1 MRSHTIETMP
11 RVRQDEAARADE
23 PHNWRRSFQTF
34 WHRRVITML
43 FLGFSAG
50 VPLLLIF
57 SSLSLWLREAG
68 VERTAVTFFSW
79 AGLGYSFKFVWAPLV
94 DQLPVPVLTRL
105 FGRRRGWILLA
116 QCFVMAAILAM
127 SLIDPAG
134 GRTSLT
140 LMALAATLLGFSSA
154 TQDIVIDAYRIES
167 ADTPLQAMMS
177 ATYIAGYRVG
187 MLASG
192 AGALVLA
199 SAFGSA
205 QGAYRY
211 QAWQWSYGLMA
222 MVMLVGVVTTLMIPE
237 PEPRGTGRAARPI
250 KEYVGVLVM
259 FAASVAGLIMTV
271 YLTADL
277 ADAAASMAGSAGIEP
292 LVGLLVEAARLG
304 AGFFV
309 AWLIAMLVIRA
320 GFVSQ
325 DMMQDTYIAPV
336 KDFFRRYGI
345 RTTMLL
351 VALVGVYRISDIV
364 LGVIANVFYQ
374 DMGFTKPEIAGV
386 VKTFG
391 LFMTIAGGVLGGIL
405 SVRYGV
411 MRILFLGAVL
421 SAASNLL
428 FVALASMGHDLDML
442 YLVISADNLSAG
454 LAGAAFVAFLSSLT
468 NIRFTAMQYAVLS
481 SLMIL
486 LPKILGGYSGTIVDG
501 IGYAW
506 FFMMTAILGLPVLVL
521 IWRAGGCVDTGQS
534 ATADPARAHHT
545 R

>member
-1 MRSHTIETMP
+1 
-11 RVRQDEAARADE
+11 
-23 PHNWRRSFQTF
+23 
-34 WHRRVITML
+34 ML

-94 DQLPVPVLTRL
+94 DQLPVPVLTRML
-105 FGRRRGWILLA
+105 GRRRGWMLVS
-116 QCFVMAAILAM
+116 QCSVMAAILAM
-127 SLIDPAG
+127 GLIDPAG

-187 MLASG
+187 MLVSG
-192 AGALVLA
+192 AGALLLA
-199 SAFGSA
+199 GAFGSA
-205 QGAYRY
+205 HGAYLY
-211 QAWQWSYGLMA
+211 QAWQWAYGMMA
-222 MVMLVGVVTTLMIPE
+222 LVMLVGVATTLVISE
-237 PEPRGTGRAARPI
+237 PERNGAGTPSRPTG
-250 KEYVGVLVM
+250 EYAGLLLM
-259 FAASVAGLIMTV
+259 FAVSVTGLIVTV
-271 YLTADL
+271 YSTAGL
-277 ADAAASMAGSAGIEP
+277 ADAAAATVAGAAGLKP
-292 LVGLLVEAARLG
+292 LVGFLVEAARLG
-304 AGFFV
+304 TGVFV
-309 AWLIAMLVIRA
+309 AWLLALFVIRT
-320 GFVSQ
+320 GIVSQ
-325 DMMQDTYIAPV
+325 DMMRDTYIAPV
-336 KDFFRRYGI
+336 RNFFRRYGI
-345 RTTMLL
+345 RTGVWL

-364 LGVIANVFYQ
+364 LGVIANIFYQ

-391 LFMTIAGGVLGGIL
+391 LFMTIAGGVMGGIL

-411 MRILFLGAVL
+411 IRILFLGALL

-428 FVALASMGHDLDML
+428 FVALASMGHDLGML

-454 LAGAAFVAFLSSLT
+454 LAGAAFVAFLSGLT
-468 NIRFTAMQYAVLS
+468 NVRFTAMQYAVLS

-486 LPKILGGYSGTIVDG
+486 LPKALGGYSGTIVDSL
-501 IGYAW
+501 GYSW
-506 FFMMTAILGLPVLVL
+506 FFMMTAGLGLPVLVL
-521 IWRAGGCVDTGQS
+521 IWRAGRCVETGQS
-534 ATADPARAHHT
+534 AAAPPAREP
-545 R
+545 RVP